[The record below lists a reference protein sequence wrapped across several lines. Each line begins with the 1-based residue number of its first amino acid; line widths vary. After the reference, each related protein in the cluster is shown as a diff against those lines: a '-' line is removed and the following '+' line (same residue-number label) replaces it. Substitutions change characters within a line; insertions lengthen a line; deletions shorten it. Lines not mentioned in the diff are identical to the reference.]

1 MRDFKNH
8 LPMFM
13 YAIIMIAFFVVLL
26 SSCDD
31 KGIRLSEV
39 KHINFVNPEERYG
52 ALVDRYYRLEKLQ
65 TRQNLRIADRVR
77 AIQVQ
82 TEILFLMSKEIEA
95 MGMDKLYDLE

>member
-1 MRDFKNH
+1 MTDYKNR
-8 LPMFM
+8 LPMYMF
-13 YAIIMIAFFVVLL
+13 AIVIIAFFVVLL
-26 SSCDD
+26 GSCDD
-31 KGIRLSEV
+31 KGMRISEV

-52 ALVDRYYRLEKLQ
+52 ALVDRYYRLEELQ
-65 TRQNLRIADRVR
+65 TRQNLRIADRVM